1 MYRYN
6 TNNKSDSY
14 FVRPLR
20 GMAGAGVVTRFF
32 DRALVWLERVRQR
45 RHLAELDDRL
55 LRDIGLSRA
64 EVEQE
69 ISRPFWKAE
78 R

>member
-6 TNNKSDSY
+6 AGERSGSY
-14 FVRPLR
+14 FVRPRTKASGSVLTR
-20 GMAGAGVVTRFF
+20 LLDSVMASM
-32 DRALVWLERVRQR
+32 DRVRQR

-55 LRDIGLSRA
+55 LRDIGVSRA
-64 EVEQE
+64 EVEGE
-69 ISRPFWKAE
+69 ITLPFWQAQ